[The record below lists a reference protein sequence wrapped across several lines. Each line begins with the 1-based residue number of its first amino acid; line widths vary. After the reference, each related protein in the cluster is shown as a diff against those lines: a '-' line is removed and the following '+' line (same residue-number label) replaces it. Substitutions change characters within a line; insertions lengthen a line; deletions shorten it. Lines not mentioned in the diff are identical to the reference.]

1 MKNTILITTLM
12 MILPIGNAFAYRN
25 NCSAVTDKG
34 QYCYNAG
41 NKKDCPNGCYCV
53 GNTKFAVG
61 DDSDR
66 NPDTACMQK
75 KSSVKDHLENAG
87 IFYCPSD
94 FPYSM
99 KHSDVSAKGPSSIN
113 DCYYTSS
120 VNDSRVFYA
129 EVECPAGQYLPRL
142 TNKCV
147 LCSQSVYCLD
157 CDKASPNARGYICE
171 GTKGK
176 KVTPKDVDQGVKKC
190 PDGTKPDSGQMSC
203 SSEQKSCNPGYYL
216 PGMSMTNGSVTVA
229 MNMPCSPCPNDG
241 RTICPGG
248 GPWENKTYDQ
258 GKETCGDQLVPNS
271 AKTECVVDTSVTVNC
286 PVGTYLPAKSNSC
299 VSCDVSDNTASV
311 FTYAYNHICKGGT
324 FHMSNDP
331 QGVGEKCEAP
341 SKPDHKAG
349 KCTRDTVRCIEGT
362 YLKANGMSSN
372 DCEQCPNN
380 KLCPGGYFEIGW
392 NTPQGLLDKSKITVE
407 PGYYLPKGSNE
418 SKKCTSSS
426 KYCPGGDFEPSTS
439 RDQGTVDCPQNSHAN
454 DAKTACIMT
463 LSKKQLMYGIAGN
476 KYAEKSLQCWTKT
489 GDEYRKCMGF
499 SGGSYTPT
507 SSGGITYKPIGNL
520 HMNLTLPA
528 ANAVQAAAVQASA
541 NFIDK

>member
-1 MKNTILITTLM
+1 M

-25 NCSAVTDKG
+25 DCSFATEEG
-34 QYCYNAG
+34 EYCYNAG
-41 NKKDCPNGCYCV
+41 NKKDCPSGCYCV
-53 GNTKFAVG
+53 GGKKFAVG

-66 NPDTACMQK
+66 NPNTACAQK
-75 KSSVKDHLENAG
+75 KASVKDHLEKAG

-94 FPYSM
+94 FPYSQSM
-99 KHSDVSAKGPSSIN
+99 GGHKNGAKSINECYYNSSI
-113 DCYYTSS
+113 DGRK
-120 VNDSRVFYA
+120 VLYA

-190 PDGTKPDSGQMSC
+190 EGDSKPDSMQMSC
-203 SSEQKSCNPGYYL
+203 VSDKKSCEPGKYL
-216 PGMSMTNGSVTVA
+216 KAYETSYSENGVIH
-229 MNMPCSPCPNDG
+229 MPSLSSFTCVPCPNDG
-241 RTICPGG
+241 HTICPGG
-248 GPWENKTYDQ
+248 GPWKKETYDQ

-299 VSCDVSDNTASV
+299 WSCNDAS
-311 FTYAYNHICKGGT
+311 FEIGYNHVCKGGT